1 MNIIRFAIENPI
13 KVTVMVL
20 LVGLFGFLSLFTIP
34 IQLIPNVDRP
44 LITVTTNW
52 VGATPQEVED
62 NVIRRQ
68 EEKLKSVSD
77 LVKMTSVSRDNQGV
91 ISLEFGVGVDK
102 DVAVREVSDKLR
114 QVSGY
119 EDREAIDEP
128 VVEATETSHANAI
141 AWLMFSA
148 NGRDVTDFQTFC
160 NDTLQ
165 PILERVPGVASAP
178 FLGGREKEGHVIVE
192 PARLAARRVTFAQ
205 LEAALRSHNVDV
217 SAGTSA
223 QGKRELAIRTVG
235 KYETVE
241 EVLDTVIV
249 DREGG
254 AVYVRDVADVVSSFH
269 KQLAIVRGEG
279 ELVLACPV
287 QRETGTNVLKVM
299 QGVQEAIERINNEIL
314 IGPRSSM
321 RLEQVYDE
329 TIYIESAVAL
339 VEQNIVVG
347 GLLAILVLMLFLRSP
362 SATLVVAVSIPISVV
377 GTFLVVK
384 LLNRN
389 INVVMLAG
397 MAFAVGMVVDA
408 AVVVLENVYRHVEM
422 GKPRRQAAL
431 EGAREV
437 WGAVLAGTL
446 TTMAVFIP
454 VLTIEEEAG
463 QLFRD
468 IAIAISSAVGLSLIV
483 AVTVIPTLS
492 ARVVTEVDK
501 HGPRRT
507 LADALKSAR
516 FLVVAGLP
524 TLLILVVG
532 LFSGVRAAGLTM
544 AAWLAWLILCLL
556 AYFGHA
562 PETEGGR
569 GRFARAVA
577 ATVGQINR
585 RTSTRLVVVVG
596 LTAFSIVA
604 SWALAP
610 PSSYLPT
617 GNRNFVFGILLPPP
631 GYSLQEFDHIGT
643 VIEGQVRSYWQCEL
657 NSPEHATLSEKWVER
672 FETQLK
678 PQVEQNLARMEE
690 QMAALREQLR
700 TAEDPAQRDALRS
713 KIGNLQDQQERTA
726 YAELPS
732 LAVPPPPIDHF
743 FYVSYQGLAFMGAIS
758 KDENVA
764 LPLANLL
771 NGAAQRIPDV
781 FAVFF
786 QPDIFGVG
794 RPGDNLDVDIRGD
807 DLDKVTAAAGQ
818 LMAACTQRFG
828 SRPQPDPVNFSRGRH
843 ETRFEVDPDKSADLG
858 MTVRDVG
865 FIARAAVDG
874 AIVGEFREAGKTI
887 DLMVKLK
894 GTSDRA
900 PNVIEQIPVCT
911 PTGRVVPLGSI
922 AKRVDTTSLQQINR
936 IEEQRAVTLQV
947 YAPKGVALD
956 TLQTNIAEIVT
967 DFRQQGLIDPSVTIT
982 FAGNADKL
990 KQTRNALVGE
1000 WKGVNF
1006 ESLVNLLQSRF
1017 FLATLVVFLL
1027 MAGLFE
1033 SFLYPFVIM
1042 FSVPLAAVGGFVGIF
1057 AAFQYSIIDPATPM
1071 QMFDVLTGLGFII
1084 LLGIVVNNAILIV
1097 HQALNNMRDGGM
1109 PPQQAI
1115 TESVRTRIR
1124 PIFMTSLTSICGMGP
1139 LCLRTGAGSELYRGL
1154 GSVIVGGL
1162 LFAMIFTLLLVP
1174 ALFSLA
1180 LGAKAR
1186 ALEWLRGLRPIEPA
1200 ETPARANPSG
1210 D

>member
-20 LVGLFGFLSLFTIP
+20 LVGLFGFLSLFAIP

-62 NVIRRQ
+62 NIVRRQ

-91 ISLEFGVGVDK
+91 VSLEFGVGVDK

-160 NDTLQ
+160 DDTLQ

-178 FLGGREKEGHVIVE
+178 FLGGREKEVHVIVD
-192 PARLAARRVTFAQ
+192 PARLAARRVTFTR
-205 LEAALRSHNVDV
+205 LEAALRSHNIDV

-235 KYETVE
+235 KYETVDQ
-241 EVLDTVIV
+241 VLRTVIV

-254 AVYVRDVADVVSSFH
+254 PVYVRDVADVVSSYH

-279 ELVLACPV
+279 EPVLACPV
-287 QRETGTNVLKVM
+287 QRETGANVLEVM
-299 QGVQEAIERINNEIL
+299 QGVQAAIEKVNNEVL
-314 IGPRSSM
+314 AGPRSFM

-329 TIYIESAVAL
+329 TIYINAAIAL

-362 SATLVVAVSIPISVV
+362 SATLVVAVSIPISVM
-377 GTFLVVK
+377 GTFLVVTV
-384 LLNRN
+384 LGRN

-408 AVVVLENVYRHVEM
+408 AVVVLENIYRHVEM
-422 GKPRRQAAL
+422 GKSRRQAAL

-454 VLTIEEEAG
+454 VLTIEQEAG

-492 ARVVTEVDK
+492 ARIVTEVDK
-501 HGPRRT
+501 HRPRRT
-507 LADALKSAR
+507 LATALKSTR
-516 FLVVAGLP
+516 FLLVAGLP
-524 TLLILVVG
+524 MVLILVVG
-532 LFSGVRAAGLTM
+532 LFSGVRAAASAM
-544 AAWLAWLILCLL
+544 EAWLAWWMLCLL
-556 AYFGHA
+556 AYVGHA
-562 PETEGGR
+562 PETEGG

-577 ATVGQINR
+577 ATVGWINR
-585 RTSTRLVVVVG
+585 RTSTRLIVVVG
-596 LTAFSIVA
+596 LTALSIVA
-604 SWALAP
+604 SWKLAP

-631 GYSLQEFDHIGT
+631 GYSLQEFDHIGA
-643 VIEGQVRSYWQCEL
+643 VIEGQVRPYWQCEL
-657 NSPEHATLSEKWVER
+657 GSPEHAQLSEKWLER

-678 PQVEQNLARMEE
+678 PQVEQRLIQMEE
-690 QMAALREQLR
+690 QMASLREQLR
-700 TAEDPAQRDALRS
+700 TAKEPAQQDALRS
-713 KIGNLQDQQERTA
+713 KIGNLQNQQERTA

-771 NGAAQRIPDV
+771 NGAAQPIPDV

-858 MTVRDVG
+858 MTVRDIG

-874 AIVGEFREAGKTI
+874 ALVGEFREAGKTI
-887 DLMVKLK
+887 DLLVKLK

-900 PNVIEQIPVCT
+900 PSVIEQVPVCT
-911 PTGRVVPLGSI
+911 PAGRVVPLGSI

-936 IEEQRAVTLQV
+936 IEEQRAVTLQI

-1000 WKGVNF
+1000 WKGLTL

-1042 FSVPLAAVGGFVGIF
+1042 FSVPLAAVGGFVGIYS
-1057 AAFQYSIIDPATPM
+1057 AFIYSTMDPATPM

-1109 PPQQAI
+1109 PAQQAI
-1115 TESVRTRIR
+1115 TESVRTRVR
-1124 PIFMTSLTSICGMGP
+1124 PIFMTSLTSIFGMGP

-1162 LFAMIFTLLLVP
+1162 LFSTIFTLFLVP
-1174 ALFSLA
+1174 ALFSLTI
-1180 LGAKAR
+1180 GAR
-1186 ALEWLRGLRPIEPA
+1186 ARIVEWLRGLRPIKPA
-1200 ETPARANPSG
+1200 EAPAPAEPGG